1 MENKHL
7 INIEKYKW
15 VWFLLSFL
23 LLLPGVIAMIY
34 STITYP
40 NHAPLKVG
48 IDYTGGTILQYS
60 VDKNI
65 SNKDVTLTRTN
76 LEKQGFEKPFIQVI
90 NVNYK
95 ADKSNSKKIKSILS
109 IRTKFIGE
117 KNTTELNKVTSIV
130 KKDFASSELIQ
141 VSSIGPTLGNELL
154 KNSLLALAL
163 AGVGIVAYLT
173 LRFQL

>member
-65 SNKDVTLTRTN
+65 TNKDVASTRN
-76 LEKQGFEKPFIQVI
+76 DLEKQGFENPFIQII
-90 NVNYK
+90 NVNS
-95 ADKSNSKKIKSILS
+95 DKSTDKIKSILS

-117 KNTTELNKVTSIV
+117 KN
-130 KKDFASSELIQ
+130 
-141 VSSIGPTLGNELL
+141 
-154 KNSLLALAL
+154 
-163 AGVGIVAYLT
+163 
-173 LRFQL
+173 